1 MRSLLAAIVAS
12 ALLSSAATLAPA
24 ADADPRMTALGVGS
38 SANLLVTFDAESPGA
53 TSTLAVTGLSGYN
66 LAGIDRRPAD
76 GLLYGLGVNGNA
88 VTLFQIDE
96 ASGAAK
102 VIGAT
107 AVVTGILGAN
117 AFGIDFN
124 PATDRLRVVNSL
136 TSDGAGAK
144 VNNFRIHP
152 LTGALA
158 GSDTDLDFSGAPG
171 LGAEVAIAHDRS
183 VAGATASTLYGL
195 VAVGDSVVRQG
206 GADGVPSPTLGA
218 IFPIGPL
225 GVDITENAGLD
236 VYAVTGEAFAVMQSA
251 GVTGLYKINLAS
263 GAATLVGK
271 VGNGLTALGGLAVGA
286 PPAVVPPPTP
296 VEPRLESLKLRP
308 RSFATV
314 NAGGAVLSKARKAP
328 VGTTVSYTLSA
339 AASPSFTVERKGIGR
354 KVGKACKKQT
364 PGNRERKP
372 CPIFKPLK
380 GSFSHTGVAGGNS
393 FTFTGRPGGK
403 ALKPG
408 TYRLVARSGS
418 SSRRTGFTIVP
429 ATAGRR

>member
-1 MRSLLAAIVAS
+1 MRGLLAAIVAS
-12 ALLSSAATLAPA
+12 ALLSAATFAPA
-24 ADADPRMTALGVGS
+24 AGADPRITALGAGS
-38 SANLLVTFDAESPGA
+38 STNQLVSFDAESPG
-53 TSTLAVTGLSGYN
+53 TISTLAVTGLNGYN
-66 LAGIDRRPAD
+66 LVGIDRRPAD

-96 ASGAAK
+96 ASGAAR
-102 VIGAT
+102 
-107 AVVTGILGAN
+107 VVGGTVVVAGILGAN

-136 TSDGAGAK
+136 TSDGGGAK

-158 GSDTDLDFSGAPG
+158 GNDPDLDFSGAPG

-195 VAVGDSVVRQG
+195 VAVGDALVRQG
-206 GADGVPSPTLGA
+206 GIDGTPSPSLGA
-218 IFPIGPL
+218 ISTIGEL

-236 VYAVTGEAFAVMQSA
+236 IDPVSGEAYAVMQSA
-251 GVTGLYKINLAS
+251 GVSGLYKINLTT
-263 GAATLVGK
+263 GAATLIGK
-271 VGNGLTALGGLAVGA
+271 VGDGLAAFGGLALAA
-286 PPAVVPPPTP
+286 PPAVVPPPPAP

-314 NAGGAVLSKARKAP
+314 NAGGAILSKARRAP
-328 VGTTVSYTLSA
+328 VGTTVTYSLSV
-339 AASPSFTVERKGIGR
+339 AASPSFTVERKGRGR

-364 PGNRERKP
+364 PGNRDRKP
-372 CPIFKPLK
+372 CPIFRPVK
-380 GSFSHTGVAGGNS
+380 GSFIHTGAAGANS
-393 FTFTGRPGGK
+393 FRFTGRPGGK

-408 TYRLVARSGS
+408 AYRLVARAGS
-418 SSRRTGFTIVP
+418 SSLRTGFTIMP
-429 ATAGRR
+429 ASAGR